1 MPNHT
6 PLPAEDTGG
15 EVVTPQRTLTGNNHT
30 VVFVAGILLSLFHL
44 WSNAVGLLPEIQNNA
59 IHFGLILFL
68 GYLQYPISR
77 KKDLGLGLDYG
88 LAILAVLTA
97 LYLIFFE
104 DALHDRNE
112 VPNTT
117 DLVFAGLA
125 LLLLLE
131 ITRRTTGLFIPILA
145 LLFLTY
151 ALFWGQYVSGI
162 WNFPGVSFSRMLYR
176 MYFAPDGIFGTIA
189 TISSTFVALFVLF
202 GAFLLKSGAGDFMIR
217 LALSLLGR
225 TVGGPAKMAVCASGM
240 LGSISGSAVAN
251 TVGSGSLTIPMMKR
265 TGFSATFAGAVEAA
279 ASTGGQLMP
288 PIMGAGAFIMS
299 QWTQIPYLTIVAV
312 SIIPALLY
320 FISVIFF
327 VHFRARNRGIKP
339 LEASEI
345 PNIKDVIKEGWHF
358 SIPLFV
364 LVGLLIYGFTPT
376 YAASLGTLSIVVAS
390 WLNPK
395 TRMNFRDILDALA
408 LGAHNLVST
417 GIILLCSG
425 IVVGVVLMV
434 GVGIK
439 FSLLISAVAGSSV
452 LLAIILIALAS
463 LVLGMGLPVTAS
475 YIVLAVLAAP
485 ALTNLGVGLLAAH
498 LLIFWYS
505 QDANVTPPVCLAAY
519 SAAGISGANPLQ
531 TGFESWRI
539 AKGLYLIPLLFCYT
553 PILFEG
559 TWWQVAD
566 TTISAFFGLLAFAA
580 ASEGF
585 HMRSLNLPIRILFYG
600 SATLLLWPALFAHG
614 IGLGL
619 LIALTLWQKFKI
631 KHDLNLSQAK
641 PIT

>member
-1 MPNHT
+1 
-6 PLPAEDTGG
+6 
-15 EVVTPQRTLTGNNHT
+15 
-30 VVFVAGILLSLFHL
+30 
-44 WSNAVGLLPEIQNNA
+44 
-59 IHFGLILFL
+59 
-68 GYLQYPISR
+68 
-77 KKDLGLGLDYG
+77 
-88 LAILAVLTA
+88 
-97 LYLIFFE
+97 
-104 DALHDRNE
+104 
-112 VPNTT
+112 
-117 DLVFAGLA
+117 
-125 LLLLLE
+125 
-131 ITRRTTGLFIPILA
+131 
-145 LLFLTY
+145 
-151 ALFWGQYVSGI
+151 
-162 WNFPGVSFSRMLYR
+162 
-176 MYFAPDGIFGTIA
+176 
-189 TISSTFVALFVLF
+189 
-202 GAFLLKSGAGDFMIR
+202 
-217 LALSLLGR
+217 
-225 TVGGPAKMAVCASGM
+225 
-240 LGSISGSAVAN
+240 
-251 TVGSGSLTIPMMKR
+251 
-265 TGFSATFAGAVEAA
+265 
-279 ASTGGQLMP
+279 
-288 PIMGAGAFIMS
+288 
-299 QWTQIPYLTIVAV
+299 
-312 SIIPALLY
+312 
-320 FISVIFF
+320 
-327 VHFRARNRGIKP
+327 
-339 LEASEI
+339 
-345 PNIKDVIKEGWHF
+345 
-358 SIPLFV
+358 
-364 LVGLLIYGFTPT
+364 
-376 YAASLGTLSIVVAS
+376 
-390 WLNPK
+390 
-395 TRMNFRDILDALA
+395 
-408 LGAHNLVST
+408 
-417 GIILLCSG
+417 
-425 IVVGVVLMV
+425 VVLMV